1 MKLRFARIVTRD
13 LPALTKFY
21 REITGLTPKVFSD
34 AYVEFSTSGAG
45 LAISGEQTMEQYGPA
60 AAHGESNHS
69 VIFDFQVEDV
79 DREHARLVDRIG
91 HFVME
96 PRSQPWGN
104 RSMLFRDP
112 DGNLINFFAPI
123 DRVSQRRDK

>member
-1 MKLRFARIVTRD
+1 MKLAFARIVTRD
-13 LPALTKFY
+13 VFALTEFY

-34 AYVEFSTSGAG
+34 AYVEFSISGGG
-45 LAISGEQTMEQYGPA
+45 LAISSEETMEQHGA
-60 AAHGESNHS
+60 AAVHGQSNHS
-69 VIFDFQVEDV
+69 VVFDFQVEDV
-79 DREHARLVDRIG
+79 DSEYARLVDRIK

-112 DGNLINFFAPI
+112 DGNLINFFAPLTH
-123 DRVSQRRDK
+123 